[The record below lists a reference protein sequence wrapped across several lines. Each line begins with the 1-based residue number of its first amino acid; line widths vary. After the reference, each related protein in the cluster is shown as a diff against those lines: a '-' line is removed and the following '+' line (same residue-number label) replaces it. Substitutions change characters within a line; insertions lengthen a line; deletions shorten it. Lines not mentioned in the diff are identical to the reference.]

1 MYERFFGF
9 EEAPFRLTPDPRYLF
24 LSAKHKEALGHLV
37 YGLEEGAGF
46 VAITGEIGAGK
57 TTLLRSFLSDPP
69 ENARY
74 AYILNP
80 VLSGVELL
88 QEINHELGL
97 REEGTQRDLLVA
109 LNGFLLEQK
118 QEGNQV
124 VLVIDEAQAL
134 GGAILEQLRMLSNFE
149 TETAKLLQI
158 VLVGQPELRDLLA
171 RPDLVQLE
179 QRITVRWHLGPLDR
193 EETKQYISHRLATA
207 SGGRAR
213 RIFTPSG
220 LKAIFAYSQGV
231 PRRINVV
238 CHRAL
243 LVAYA
248 QDSTSIGRKIVK
260 QAIEEI
266 ESPRR
271 REPAVASRRP
281 LPQWAAIAAGLVGAA
296 TIGGL
301 GVWGATQ
308 LARESGDARS
318 GGDRIA
324 ASSEAPSA
332 SRDVARALDA
342 VDTTGPAAVP
352 VAESGPR
359 VALHPLTP
367 PIDEPWPA
375 GRAPEP
381 IPAAYEGYAYP
392 RPIAEPAH
400 APVAGSDL
408 APSAMGDPAD
418 PVPMAAAEPVPL
430 SGPAAGAGA
439 GTGLAAD
446 PAWVERA
453 ALSDAL
459 RQTTPS
465 ASAYEAVSGLV
476 RSWNADTL
484 TPAEA
489 ASHTLDLPTI
499 AARRGLQYL
508 ELSGNLNVLRV
519 LDLPAILELD
529 LGDGSGV
536 HFGMV
541 DRIDDRGVQVHLG
554 QERLHVS
561 HAVLSEVWFGQ
572 GHVLWYDVDKL
583 GGVLAQ
589 GLAGPE
595 VRRLHGL
602 LADAGVYR
610 GPGGDRFDGATEE
623 AVVEFQRA
631 VHLDADGKVG
641 PMTMIAL
648 YGRAAPDRVPHL
660 LPASGTAAAVAS
672 GAHR

>member
-88 QEINHELGL
+88 EEINHELGL
-97 REEGTQRDLLVA
+97 REKGTQRELLVA
-109 LNGFLLEQK
+109 LNTFLLEQK
-118 QEGNQV
+118 QAGNQV

-179 QRITVRWHLGPLDR
+179 QRITVRWHLSALDR
-193 EETKQYISHRLATA
+193 DETAQYIAHRLSTA

-213 RIFTPSG
+213 RILTASA
-220 LKAIFAYSQGV
+220 LKAVYAYTQGV
-231 PRRINVV
+231 PRRINVL

-248 QDSTSIGRKIVK
+248 QDSTSITRKIVK

-271 REPAVASRRP
+271 REVPARAGRSM
-281 LPQWAAIAAGLVGAA
+281 PQWAAVAAAMVAA
-296 TIGGL
+296 ASLGGL
-301 GVWGATQ
+301 GVWGALEYGRT
-308 LARESGDARS
+308 AS
-318 GGDRIA
+318 GGEEERL
-324 ASSEAPSA
+324 ASHSGRST
-332 SRDVARALDA
+332 RDVARALDA
-342 VDTTGPAAVP
+342 VDQDAAIAIPA
-352 VAESGPR
+352 ETDGPR
-359 VALHPLTP
+359 VAPYPLTP
-367 PIDEPWPA
+367 SFDPWPA
-375 GRAPEP
+375 GHAPAP
-381 IPAAYEGYAYP
+381 MPAALAAESEAAYP
-392 RPIAEPAH
+392 SYPDAPAFGPDPSVVAASAE
-400 APVAGSDL
+400 VAGQM
-408 APSAMGDPAD
+408 PSTEASALTAD
-418 PVPMAAAEPVPL
+418 Q
-430 SGPAAGAGA
+430 G
-439 GTGLAAD
+439 
-446 PAWVERA
+446 WVERA
-453 ALSDAL
+453 ALSDAM

-465 ASAYEAVSGLV
+465 ASAYEAVEALV
-476 RSWNADTL
+476 GVWNADRL
-484 TPAEA
+484 SAGEA
-489 ASHTLDLPTI
+489 ASQALDLPSI

-508 ELSGNLNVLRV
+508 EFSGNLNVLRV
-519 LDLPAILELD
+519 LDLPAILELN

-541 DRIDDRGVQVHLG
+541 DRIDDREVHVRVGQVALS
-554 QERLHVS
+554 VS
-561 HAVLSEVWFGQ
+561 HGVLNEVWFGQ

-583 GGVLAQ
+583 GGVLAR
-589 GLAGPE
+589 GLSGAK
-595 VRRLHGL
+595 VRRLHDL
-602 LADAGVYR
+602 LRGAGVYQ
-610 GPGGDRFDGATEE
+610 GAGGDRFDKATEE
-623 AVVEFQRA
+623 AVVEFQRG
-631 VHLDADGKVG
+631 VHLEADGKVG

-648 YGRAAPDRVPHL
+648 YGRTASDQVPHL
-660 LPASGTAAAVAS
+660 AEARRAAAHAGALAS
-672 GAHR
+672 GAIR

>member
-24 LSAKHKEALGHLV
+24 LSTKHKEALGHLV

-57 TTLLRSFLSDPP
+57 TTILRSFLADPP
-69 ENARY
+69 PNARY

-118 QEGNQV
+118 KEGKQV

-149 TETAKLLQI
+149 TETSKLLQI

-193 EETKQYISHRLATA
+193 TETQQYIAHRLATA
-207 SGGRAR
+207 SSGRAR
-213 RIFTPSG
+213 RIFSPG
-220 LKAIFAYSQGV
+220 ALKRVYGYSQGV
-231 PRRINVV
+231 PRRINVL

-248 QDSTSIGRKIVK
+248 SDSTSITSSIVK
-260 QAIEEI
+260 RAIVEV

-271 REPAVASRRP
+271 REAAGASRVR
-281 LPQWAAIAAGLVGAA
+281 QRMAMAAGLVAA
-296 TIGGL
+296 AFVGGL
-301 GVWGATQ
+301 GVWGFNELRPRFGGA
-308 LARESGDARS
+308 ADGDEARS
-318 GGDRIA
+318 T
-324 ASSEAPSA
+324 ASP
-332 SRDVARALDA
+332 RDVARALDGVGRQA
-342 VDTTGPAAVP
+342 PVAAAVST
-352 VAESGPR
+352 AGPR
-359 VALHPLTP
+359 VAPRPLTP
-367 PIDEPWPA
+367 PLDPWRA
-375 GRAPEP
+375 GRAPA
-381 IPAAYEGYAYP
+381 PASA
-392 RPIAEPAH
+392 PAQAW
-400 APVAGSDL
+400 APVARYPDEPVYPSEATFVPGEGDSAQQVAL
-408 APSAMGDPAD
+408 AAPP
-418 PVPMAAAEPVPL
+418 AEPQFAPDAIL
-430 SGPAAGAGA
+430 
-439 GTGLAAD
+439 D
-446 PAWVERA
+446 PAWVDRA

-465 ASAYEAVSGLV
+465 ESAYQAVESLV
-476 RSWNADTL
+476 GVWDADRL
-484 TPAEA
+484 SAPEA
-489 ASHTLDLPTI
+489 ASQTVDLPVI
-499 AARRGLQYL
+499 AARRGLEYL
-508 ELSGNLNVLRV
+508 EFSGNLNVLRV
-519 LDLPAILELD
+519 LDLPVILELD

-541 DRIDDRGVQVHLG
+541 DRVDDQRVHVRLG
-554 QERLHVS
+554 QEMLDVS
-561 HAVLSEVWFGQ
+561 HGVLSEVWFGQ
-572 GHVLWYDVDKL
+572 GHLLWYDVDKL
-583 GGVLAQ
+583 GGLLSRGV
-589 GLAGPE
+589 AGTK
-595 VRRLHGL
+595 VRRLHDL
-602 LADAGVYR
+602 LTSAGVYE
-610 GPGGDRFDGATEE
+610 GTAGDHFNGATEE

-631 VHLDADGKVG
+631 VHLEADGKVG

-648 YGRAAPDRVPHL
+648 YGLTAGDRVPNL
-660 LPASGTAAAVAS
+660 REATSAPAPASVVARGAVP
-672 GAHR
+672 

>member
-57 TTLLRSFLSDPP
+57 TTLLRSFLAEPP

-97 REEGTQRDLLVA
+97 REEGSQRDLLVA
-109 LNGFLLEQK
+109 LNTFLLEQK

-149 TETAKLLQI
+149 TETAKLMQI

-193 EETKQYISHRLATA
+193 EETKQYVAHRLSTA
-207 SGGRAR
+207 SAGRAR
-213 RIFTPSG
+213 RIFKPSG
-220 LKAIFAYSQGV
+220 LKAVYAYSQGI

-248 QDSTSIGRKIVK
+248 QDSTSIGRKLVK

-271 REPAVASRRP
+271 RADSGGARSAV
-281 LPQWAAIAAGLVGAA
+281 PQWTAIAAGLVGAA

-301 GVWGATQ
+301 SVLGATR
-308 LARESGDARS
+308 LWNVPESPRGS
-318 GGDRIA
+318 A
-324 ASSEAPSA
+324 APEELGTR

-342 VDTTGPAAVP
+342 VDLSVSEPLPVGTG
-352 VAESGPR
+352 GPR
-359 VALHPLTP
+359 VAPYPLTP
-367 PIDEPWPA
+367 SVDEPWPA
-375 GRAPEP
+375 GRA
-381 IPAAYEGYAYP
+381 
-392 RPIAEPAH
+392 
-400 APVAGSDL
+400 
-408 APSAMGDPAD
+408 SA
-418 PVPMAAAEPVPL
+418 PMAATFAGQEADFALAGGSSSPALTVAHEATALAPPHE
-430 SGPAAGAGA
+430 SPAAVVAPNPV
-439 GTGLAAD
+439 AD
-446 PAWVERA
+446 PGWVERA
-453 ALSDAL
+453 TLNEAL

-465 ASAYEAVSGLV
+465 ESAYEAVSGMV
-476 RSWNADTL
+476 RTWNAEAL
-484 TPAEA
+484 SAAEA
-489 ASHTLDLPTI
+489 AGQTLDLPTI

-508 ELSGNLNVLRV
+508 EFSGNLNVLRV

-541 DRIDDRGVQVHLG
+541 DWVDDRVAQVRLG
-554 QERLHVS
+554 QETLQVS
-561 HAVLSEVWFGQ
+561 HAVLSEVWFGH

-583 GGVLAQ
+583 GGVLAK
-589 GLAGPE
+589 GRGGPE

-602 LADAGVYR
+602 LRNAGVYH
-610 GPGGDRFDGATEE
+610 GPDRDYFGGATEE

-648 YGRAAPDRVPHL
+648 YGRAASDRVPHL
-660 LPASGTAAAVAS
+660 ALSSSAQTAISQLAPDT
-672 GAHR
+672 GLGGGGR